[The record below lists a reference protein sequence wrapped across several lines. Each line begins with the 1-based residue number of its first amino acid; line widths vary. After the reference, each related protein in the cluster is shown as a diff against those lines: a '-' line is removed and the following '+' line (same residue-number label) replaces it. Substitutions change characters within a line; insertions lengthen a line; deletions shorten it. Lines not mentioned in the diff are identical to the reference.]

1 MHHTPVEHISLLDS
15 LEREALLLP
24 LTCVRE
30 CGPAAQTLA
39 GLRKVT
45 SRETYVSAQ
54 SIAAKSRVPLR
65 TVRRHL
71 ITLAEHGWIENA
83 GREKT
88 RSGRARRTNTIRLSR
103 RCSTEWK
110 PYGIL
115 PWYVCGPVHRVGTV
129 PWSAK
134 VLLSIVLGRLAS
146 LKSGSDVEDDEEL
159 EAAIENMGGEDRFAW
174 SLSDLQRITGL
185 TRESIVI
192 AKRWLYRHKLIEWTE
207 GADINGHPTKDRSRR
222 IGCSGSRLSQQV
234 KTRAMSDSLS
244 FLRTRGKPVR

>member
-1 MHHTPVEHISLLDS
+1 MHHTPVEHISLVES

-24 LTCVRE
+24 LKCVRE

-45 SRETYVSAQ
+45 SRETYVAAQ
-54 SIAAKSRVPLR
+54 SIADTSRVPLR

-115 PWYVCGPVHRVGTV
+115 PWWVSGPVHRVGTV

-134 VLLSIVLGRLAS
+134 VLLAIVLGRLAS
-146 LKSGSDVEDDEEL
+146 LKAGADVEDDEDDE
-159 EAAIENMGGEDRFAW
+159 EVQAAIEEMGGEDRFAW
-174 SLSDLQRITGL
+174 SLSDLQRITGM
-185 TRESIVI
+185 TRDSIVT
-192 AKRWLYRHKLIEWTE
+192 AKRFLYRHKLVEWTE
-207 GADINGHPTKDRSRR
+207 GTDINGHPTKDRLPPNWLFRV
-222 IGCSGSRLSQQV
+222 QV
-234 KTRAMSDSLS
+234 KPAGQDTCYVGFTQLFED
-244 FLRTRGKPVR
+244 